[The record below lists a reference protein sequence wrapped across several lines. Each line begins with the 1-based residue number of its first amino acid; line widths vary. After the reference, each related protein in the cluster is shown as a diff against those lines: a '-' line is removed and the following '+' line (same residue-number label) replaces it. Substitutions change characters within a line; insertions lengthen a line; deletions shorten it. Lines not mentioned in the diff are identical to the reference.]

1 MSSVLL
7 SLVQLGCV
15 CMLALLSINQTK
27 KITKL
32 EQELT
37 EERLKNLYKRK
48 DLVKLESNGR
58 FMSKDK
64 LLHEIGRINYK
75 WSENVERKDCANNSR
90 DDFRVIDNRLGGA
103 ESGDRK
109 L

>member
-7 SLVQLGCV
+7 SLVQFGCV
-15 CMLALLSINQTK
+15 CMLALLSINQNK
-27 KITKL
+27 KIIKL
-32 EQELT
+32 DQELID
-37 EERLKNLYKRK
+37 ERFKNLHNRQ
-48 DLVKLESNGR
+48 DLIILESNGR

-64 LLHEIGRINYK
+64 LLHEIGRLNYK
-75 WSENVERKDCANNSR
+75 WSKNVERKDCANNSR

>member
-15 CMLALLSINQTK
+15 CALALLNAHHIK
-27 KITKL
+27 KIIKL
-32 EQELT
+32 EKELR
-37 EERLKNLYKRK
+37 EERLKNLNKRI

-64 LLHEIGRINYK
+64 LLHEIGRLNYK
-75 WSENVERKDCANNSR
+75 WSKDVERKDCANNSR
-90 DDFRVIDNRLGGA
+90 DDFRVIDNGLGGA